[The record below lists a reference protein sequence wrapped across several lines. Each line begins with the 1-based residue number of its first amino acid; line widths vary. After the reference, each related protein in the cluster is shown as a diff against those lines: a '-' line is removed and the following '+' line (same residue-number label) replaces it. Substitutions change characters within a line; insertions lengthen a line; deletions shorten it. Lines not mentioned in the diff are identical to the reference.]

1 MEKKR
6 ERDREG
12 GWGVGGVNES
22 AVDLQFYCYALSL
35 SIMVALPFI
44 KRLEGI

>member
-6 ERDREG
+6 ERERRGE
-12 GWGVGGVNES
+12 GGVNES
-22 AVDLQFYCYALSL
+22 AVDLQFYCCELSL
-35 SIMVALPFI
+35 SNMVALPFT